1 MGEKEKKEEIEEGK
15 NTNFKIIQMGKI
27 ETRNVCWLEAF
38 IVLIL
43 KTSLG
48 QCFLACKIP
57 YIMWLWLSR
66 VNEIQGELHK
76 TITLET
82 ETENH
87 MCLMKRPFITDS
99 MRAQF

>member
-48 QCFLACKIP
+48 QCFPGTCP
-57 YIMWLWLSR
+57 
-66 VNEIQGELHK
+66 
-76 TITLET
+76 T
-82 ETENH
+82 
-87 MCLMKRPFITDS
+87 
-99 MRAQF
+99 